1 MIAVNMLPWRHA
13 RLRRQRR
20 AVLGLTATLLLALV
34 LTAALALWRLDCV
47 SQHLLRAQ
55 SEARETLTAIAQRIS
70 QRRELQQ
77 QLTAQ
82 QATWRRARRHADD
95 LMRWHRFWQALPAL
109 MPQRVWLERVE
120 KMPTQLR
127 IEGRAQEMR
136 AIGELRRRL
145 DEAALFAAVRQ
156 GNVERQP
163 DGVYRF
169 TLRAHLEEIADE

>member
-20 AVLGLTATLLLALV
+20 AVLGLTATLLLALT
-34 LTAALALWRLDCV
+34 LTAALALWRLDRV
-47 SQHLLRAQ
+47 SQHLLSVQ
-55 SEARETLTAIAQRIS
+55 SEAHHALTAIAQRIS

-77 QLTAQ
+77 QLAAQ
-82 QATWRRARRHADD
+82 QAAWRRARRHADD

-109 MPQRVWLERVE
+109 LPQRVWLERVE

-136 AIGELRRRL
+136 AIGELRHHL

-156 GNVERQP
+156 GNIERQP
-163 DGVYRF
+163 DGIYRF

>member
-20 AVLGLTATLLLALV
+20 AVLGLTTTLLLALV

-82 QATWRRARRHADD
+82 QA
-95 LMRWHRFWQALPAL
+95 P
-109 MPQRVWLERVE
+109 
-120 KMPTQLR
+120 
-127 IEGRAQEMR
+127 
-136 AIGELRRRL
+136 
-145 DEAALFAAVRQ
+145 
-156 GNVERQP
+156 
-163 DGVYRF
+163 
-169 TLRAHLEEIADE
+169 

>member
-1 MIAVNMLPWRHA
+1 MIAVNMLPWRQA

-20 AVLGLTATLLLALV
+20 TLLGLAAALLLLLAV
-34 LTAALALWRLDCV
+34 GAASALWRLDRIG
-47 SQHLLRAQ
+47 QQLRSAQ
-55 SEARETLTAIAQRIS
+55 NEAHDALTAIALRMS
-70 QRRELQQ
+70 QRRDLQQ
-77 QLTAQ
+77 QLAVQ
-82 QATWRRARRHADD
+82 QARWQRARRHADD
-95 LMRWHRFWQALPAL
+95 LMRWHRFWQMLPAL
-109 MPQRVWLERVE
+109 LPERIWLERVE

-145 DEAALFAAVRQ
+145 DEVALFAAVRQ

-169 TLRAHLEEIADE
+169 ALRARLAEPADE